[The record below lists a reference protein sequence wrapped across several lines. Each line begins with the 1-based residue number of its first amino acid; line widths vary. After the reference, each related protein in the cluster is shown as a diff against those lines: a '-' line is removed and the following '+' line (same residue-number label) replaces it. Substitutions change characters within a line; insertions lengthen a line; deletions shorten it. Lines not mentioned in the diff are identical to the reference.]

1 MTPLFR
7 RGRIRRRRSGQRDHA
22 SAKNGVSALEIQR
35 ELGLGSYQTAWT
47 ILHRMRRAMVFKG
60 RGALHGTVEI
70 DETFVGGVGV
80 GKRGRGVGN
89 KVLVLI
95 MAGVYAHDQYGRLR
109 LQVIPDAKRA
119 TMNKTIPPF
128 VAKLSPPENEDE
140 IPPKT
145 VIRTD
150 GCSGYDGLTRLGC
163 DHQKI
168 VILGSGM
175 PANKHLPAVHL
186 VASFVKRILLSTH
199 QDRVDSDHLQEY
211 MDEFCFR
218 SNRRAGTKVGLVFH
232 RLIEGAIEHDPVTY
246 NMVNF

>member
-1 MTPLFR
+1 M
-7 RGRIRRRRSGQRDHA
+7 
-22 SAKNGVSALEIQR
+22 
-35 ELGLGSYQTAWT
+35 
-47 ILHRMRRAMVFKG
+47 HRFHRAMLFKG

-80 GKRGRGVGN
+80 GKRGRGAGN

-95 MAGVYAHDQYGRLR
+95 MVEVYAHDQYSRLR
-109 LQVIPDAKRA
+109 LQIIPDAKRA

-150 GCSGYDGLTRLGC
+150 GCSGYDGLTRLGY

-186 VASFVKRILLSTH
+186 VASLVKRILLGTH
-199 QDRVDSDHLQEY
+199 QDRVDPDHLQEY
-211 MDEFCFR
+211 LDEFCFR

-232 RLIEGAIEHDPVTY
+232 RLIEGAIEHDSVTY
-246 NMVNF
+246 NMVNL